1 MKKPQYASLLKL
13 IFYDIT
19 AYLKNLLYRIYSKQ
33 KALKGTPNF
42 TFKGNSYILSQD
54 ETIKSLDQ
62 SLRSEFKEYLSLVA
76 EFEAKRETVAEY
88 IAVNVPK
95 GTSSELITAFPK
107 SYLEDWY
114 QQNLD
119 NHLLSDSDRPKDY
132 LVIKEILDYMKV
144 FSSL

>member
-1 MKKPQYASLLKL
+1 MKKPQYVSLLRL
-13 IFYDIT
+13 IFFDIT
-19 AYLKNLLYRIYSKQ
+19 AYLKNFLYRIHDKQ
-33 KALKGTPNF
+33 KVLKGTTNF

-54 ETIKSLDQ
+54 ETIKALDK
-62 SLRSEFKEYLSLVA
+62 SLRDEFNGYLTLVKDV
-76 EFEAKRETVAEY
+76 EAKRETLAEY

-95 GTSSELITAFPK
+95 GTSMELITAFPK

-114 QQNLD
+114 QCSIHTVVPD
-119 NHLLSDSDRPKDY
+119 EDRPRDY